1 MKPLEEIIYLSEKP
15 SRYMGGEFNQVLK
28 PLDGDLIR
36 FAFAFP
42 DIYEV
47 GMSHLGLHILYNL
60 LNDRENIFC
69 ERVFSPWVDME
80 KHLKDRG
87 LDLFTLET
95 KSSLRD
101 MDFIGFTLQY
111 ELSYTN
117 ILKILELS
125 GIPYY
130 AEERE
135 ASHPLVMAGGSCGYN
150 PEPLALI
157 MDLFVIG
164 EGEEITLELLELYE
178 ALDRDKEKF
187 LFEAAKIPGVYVPK
201 FYEVTYDRDHRIES
215 FRPNTEGIPARIGKR
230 IVKDMNGVYYPPRMI
245 VPFMDVVHNRAVVEI
260 FRGCTAGCRFCQ
272 AGMIYRPV
280 REKTPEVIKQ
290 EARDLIDATG
300 YEEISLTS
308 LSTLDYS
315 QIGPLIRELMEEHEA
330 SKVGISLP
338 SLRLDSYSV
347 EVLKE
352 VQKVRKTGLTF
363 AVEAGSQRLRDVI
376 NKGVTEEDL
385 YTTMESIFSLGWDRV
400 KLYFMLGLPTETM
413 EDVKAIQTIG
423 SSIEAIY
430 RRVSSRKRLTLT
442 ISTSVFVPKPHTP
455 FQWEAFDTLEALKSK
470 ENFLKDALKHKAFKY
485 QYHDPKS
492 SYLEGVFA
500 RGDRRLNQV
509 LVRAAREGIRF
520 DGWQEFFD
528 FDHWMAVFKSLDID
542 PEFYLRR
549 RDYEETLP
557 WDHIESGVDKAYLI
571 KENEKSKNGELTRDC
586 RRGCT
591 GCGVNQGHLGEVC

>member
-230 IVKDMNGVYYPPRMI
+230 IVMI
-245 VPFMDVVHNRAVVEI
+245 VHGDHPWTTACSNGAQKVADAYDIDLKIMSPNWDLAVQNQMIDQAINERPDMILLIPLDAKTAPQQARKINRAGV
-260 FRGCTAGCRFCQ
+260 
-272 AGMIYRPV
+272 
-280 REKTPEVIKQ
+280 
-290 EARDLIDATG
+290 
-300 YEEISLTS
+300 
-308 LSTLDYS
+308 
-315 QIGPLIRELMEEHEA
+315 PLILFNTLPSAEAMDYAIAWTGPDDFGQFRILSRLWADALGKEGGVAYVQHAPGGSPYFARCFGPISELSEYAPEITVLDKQAPGFEADKTMQLVSDWLTRFGDDLKGICAADDSAQALGIFEALSKAGREDVIVVA
-330 SKVGISLP
+330 AGNSKVGM
-338 SLRLDSYSV
+338 
-347 EVLKE
+347 
-352 VQKVRKTGLTF
+352 
-363 AVEAGSQRLRDVI
+363 
-376 NKGVTEEDL
+376 DL
-385 YTTMESIFSLGWDRV
+385 VKDG
-400 KLYFMLGLPTETM
+400 KLYAITYQTAEGDGALAVKTAADWFNGLEIEPVRYLPQHMITA
-413 EDVKAIQTIG
+413 EDV
-423 SSIEAIY
+423 EDFY
-430 RRVSSRKRLTLT
+430 
-442 ISTSVFVPKPHTP
+442 PP
-455 FQWEAFDTLEALKSK
+455 QW
-470 ENFLKDALKHKAFKY
+470 
-485 QYHDPKS
+485 
-492 SYLEGVFA
+492 
-500 RGDRRLNQV
+500 
-509 LVRAAREGIRF
+509 
-520 DGWQEFFD
+520 
-528 FDHWMAVFKSLDID
+528 
-542 PEFYLRR
+542 
-549 RDYEETLP
+549 
-557 WDHIESGVDKAYLI
+557 
-571 KENEKSKNGELTRDC
+571 
-586 RRGCT
+586 
-591 GCGVNQGHLGEVC
+591 